1 MIMRKAALVYALL
14 SAIGTSL
21 PATAHADPVQIG
33 LAITVTSTTG
43 NAADIFGVS
52 LPVGSVFSGLLT
64 FDPNSRDTAAEPAT
78 GSYPLAGTVRLDVG
92 SALMTGI
99 SITVSDGTS
108 TPDLFTAEGEP
119 SIPGF
124 YPRGQLFVHFVAP
137 ASAIHTDHL
146 PQSEAEFLAA
156 FRSGILFLGVNKL
169 GQGGSGFDSASHELT
184 GRMQASAVT
193 PEPASL
199 LLLGTGLA
207 GIVHVVRRRRLDSA
221 AGRADLAD

>member
-169 GQGGSGFDSASHELT
+169 GQGGSRVRLSLSRADRTHAGQCRHTRT
-184 GRMQASAVT
+184 GVAA
-193 PEPASL
+193 
-199 LLLGTGLA
+199 
-207 GIVHVVRRRRLDSA
+207 A
-221 AGRADLAD
+221 AGDGPCWHRPCGETPTPG